1 MKTNIGSRVRF
12 LNQTGE
18 GTIIA
23 IQGNKCT
30 VRDTGGFEYDV
41 PSSEVICIPQNAAD
55 ELQMVDRTMHKQQE
69 KDRVERKKNLDK
81 KTGGKGIQILEVDL
95 HQDALCP
102 GNHNMSAIEI
112 HELQKRT
119 IVSTLNQERHRHG
132 KQIVFI
138 HGKGD
143 GTLRRELIAELKKRQ
158 TECTY
163 EDAPFS
169 TYGIQGAIKVTIK

>member
-1 MKTNIGSRVRF
+1 MLTINSRVRF

-23 IQGNKCT
+23 IHGDKYT
-30 VRDTGGFEYDV
+30 VRDTDGFEYDV
-41 PSSEVICIPQNAAD
+41 PSSEVVCVSHNAAD
-55 ELQMVDRTMHKQQE
+55 ELQMIDRTMHKQHE
-69 KDRVERKKNLDK
+69 KGREERKKNIDK
-81 KTGGKGIQILEVDL
+81 KTGGKGIRTLEVDL

-119 IVSTLNQERHRHG
+119 IVSTLNQERNHHG

-158 TECTY
+158 AECTY
-163 EDAPFS
+163 EDASFS
-169 TYGIQGAIKVTIK
+169 SYGIQGAIKVTIK

>member
-1 MKTNIGSRVRF
+1 MLTINSRVRF

-18 GTIIA
+18 GTIIN
-23 IQGNKCT
+23 IQGDWCT
-30 VRDTGGFEYDV
+30 VRDMDGFESDV
-41 PSSEVICIPQNAAD
+41 LKSELVCISQDAVD
-55 ELQMVDRTMHKQQE
+55 ELRMIDRTMKKQQE
-69 KDRVERKKNLDK
+69 KGREERKKNLDK
-81 KTGGKGIQILEVDL
+81 KTGGKGIQTLVVDL
-95 HQDALCP
+95 HQNALYP

-119 IVSTLNQERHRHG
+119 IVSTLNQERNHHG

-158 TECTY
+158 AECTY
-163 EDAPFS
+163 EDAS
-169 TYGIQGAIKVTIK
+169 YHSYGIQGAIKVTIK

>member
-1 MKTNIGSRVRF
+1 M
-12 LNQTGE
+12 
-18 GTIIA
+18 
-23 IQGNKCT
+23 
-30 VRDTGGFEYDV
+30 
-41 PSSEVICIPQNAAD
+41 
-55 ELQMVDRTMHKQQE
+55 
-69 KDRVERKKNLDK
+69 NLDK
-81 KTGGKGIQILEVDL
+81 KTGGKGIQAQVVDL
-95 HQDALCP
+95 HQSALCP

-143 GTLRRELIAELKKRQ
+143 GTLRRELFTELKKRQ

-163 EDAPFS
+163 DDAPFN
-169 TYGIQGAIKVTIK
+169 TYGIEGAIKVSIK